1 MKILT
6 KTNENSNKSGPIF
19 KFNRAPHHRM
29 SQQMISGGIM
39 RTAVAAK
46 VGKIDHMAKELK
58 YI

>member
-19 KFNRAPHHRM
+19 KFKRAPHHRV

-39 RTAVAAK
+39 RTAAAAK
-46 VGKIDHMAKELK
+46 VEKIDQKWQK
-58 YI
+58 S

>member
-19 KFNRAPHHRM
+19 KFNRAPHHRV

-39 RTAVAAK
+39 RTAGAAK
-46 VGKIDHMAKELK
+46 VEKIDQKWQK
-58 YI
+58 S